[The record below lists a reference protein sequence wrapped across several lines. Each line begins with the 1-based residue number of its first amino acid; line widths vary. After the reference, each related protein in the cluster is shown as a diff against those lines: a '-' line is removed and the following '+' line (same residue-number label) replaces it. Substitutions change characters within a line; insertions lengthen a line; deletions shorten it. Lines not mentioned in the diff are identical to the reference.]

1 MDLNKAFNSWLAT
14 SGEYQAGKT
23 FEYVMEKYG
32 LQRSEIIRLA
42 GNESTIGTSPKAI
55 KAAQE
60 AAASSN
66 YYDEPQSES
75 LIQALENKFASSGLD
90 MSKLGVVV
98 GNGMDSIIEHLLGI
112 FCDSSSS
119 IVNYSPTFI
128 YYDFAAKRRGIEI
141 IDVPRTKPVTAILEA
156 VKENTKL
163 VFLCTPNNPDGSV
176 IEVAEIEK
184 LATELEK
191 KNIILFVD
199 HAYIQFAEAKYDFS
213 SVFVKSLPEK
223 LPDARLATKE
233 MAELTEPSM
242 MTSFEERN
250 AADGTLQVGDN
261 VVVGYTFSKAYAM
274 AGFRVGY
281 GLMSKELQ
289 ARYLKLNTPFLC
301 AKASLAAAKVAL
313 EDEAHFNKIIKNN
326 NKQKPYLMAE
336 LIKLGYKPY
345 ESHAN
350 FILFEAKVKANEVL
364 EKLMSQGIIIRA
376 IPNVSDFALRVTIG
390 TAVENQ
396 KFIEAL
402 ANV

>member
-1 MDLNKAFNSWLAT
+1 MMDLNKAFNSWLAT

-176 IEVAEIEK
+176 VAVDEIEK
-184 LATELEK
+184 LARELEK
-191 KNIILFVD
+191 KNIILFID
-199 HAYIQFAEAKYDFS
+199 HAYIDFANHRYNVQNLF
-213 SVFVKSLPEK
+213 EK

-233 MAELTEPSM
+233 MAELAELPM
-242 MTSFEERN
+242 MTSLEEYN
-250 AADGTLQVGDN
+250 AAGGGLRIDSQYPNLVI
-261 VVVGYTFSKAYAM
+261 GYTFSKAYAM

>member
-1 MDLNKAFNSWLAT
+1 MDLNKALNPWLAD

-32 LQRSEIIRLA
+32 LKRSEIIRLA

-75 LIQALENKFASSGLD
+75 LIQTLEKHFAACGLN
-90 MSKLGVVV
+90 MNKLGVVV
-98 GNGMDSIIEHLLGI
+98 GTGMDSIIEHILGL

-119 IVNYSPTFI
+119 IVTYSPTFI
-128 YYDFAAKRRGIEI
+128 YYDFAARRRGIEV
-141 IDVPRTKPVTAILEA
+141 IDVARTKPVAALAEA
-156 VKENTKL
+156 VKDNTKL
-163 VFLCTPNNPDGSV
+163 VFLCTPNNPDGA
-176 IEVAEIEK
+176 ITELADIEK
-184 LATELEK
+184 LATDLLAR
-191 KNIILFVD
+191 NIILFID
-199 HAYIQFAEAKYDFS
+199 HAYIQFAEAKYDAS
-213 SVFVKSLPEK
+213 PLVEK
-223 LPDARLATKE
+223 Y
-233 MAELTEPSM
+233 S
-242 MTSFEERN
+242 
-250 AADGTLQVGDN
+250 N
-261 VVVGYTFSKAYAM
+261 VVVGFTFSKSYAM

-313 EDEAHFNKIIKNN
+313 EDEEHFNKIIENN
-326 NKQKPYLMAE
+326 NAQKPYLMAE

-350 FILFEAKVKANEVL
+350 FILFEAKLKANEVL

-390 TAVENQ
+390 KADENQ
-396 KFIEAL
+396 KFIKAL

>member
-1 MDLNKAFNSWLAT
+1 MDLNKAFNSWLT
-14 SGEYQAGKT
+14 DSGEYQAGKT

-32 LQRSEIIRLA
+32 LKRSEIIRLA

-75 LIQALENKFASSGLD
+75 LIQALEQDFAACGLD

-98 GNGMDSIIEHLLGI
+98 GTGMDSIIEHCLGL

-128 YYDFAAKRRGIEI
+128 YYDFAAKRKGIEV
-141 IDVPRTKPVTAILEA
+141 IDVPRTKPVTAILDA
-156 VKENTKL
+156 IQKNTKM
-163 VFLCTPNNPDGSV
+163 VFLCSPNNPDGAITSF
-176 IEVAEIEK
+176 EDIEK
-184 LATELEK
+184 LAANLLA
-191 KNIILFVD
+191 KNIILFID
-199 HAYIQFAEAKYDFS
+199 HAYIQFAEAKYDAS
-213 SVFVKSLPEK
+213 ILAEK
-223 LPDARLATKE
+223 YANLIIG
-233 MAELTEPSM
+233 
-242 MTSFEERN
+242 F
-250 AADGTLQVGDN
+250 
-261 VVVGYTFSKAYAM
+261 TFSKAYAM

-313 EDEAHFNKIIKNN
+313 EDDTHFNKIIENN
-326 NKQKPYLMAE
+326 NAQKPYLMAE

-390 TAVENQ
+390 KADENQ